1 MRVAQANQ
9 IARRRGTLP
18 NEEPWNADSSLID
31 SIGVEVVSEI
41 RVDPD
46 APMLSFQQNGA
57 SRSYWIDEQGI
68 NALRQVADRHAPIVE
83 LKLDAGEGQSLA
95 ILLALRDRRGS
106 GHWGAARLIRLDK
119 FVAADDGAAFQSF
132 LTQVSAVLADLQ
144 HDLRQPLAAISLAA
158 HNGPGLF
165 QAGMT
170 DAAVAKFARILE
182 QVDHCEDRMQ
192 RRIARFGADAPGGV
206 VLPFILAV
214 HAAISPVRRWMEEA
228 QATMIV
234 SGSLPSGSVRV
245 IPGTIEMLLRYILK
259 QSVETTRARR
269 AVRVV
274 DIVLGEDPAAL
285 RVTIR
290 YPAGAEDGDA
300 AGDDVTLAFA
310 QRMMEQ
316 IGGEILVPTAGER
329 REGVAATL
337 LFPRYEPAGGEV
349 PDQFAFASSLR

>member
-259 QSVETTRARR
+259 RSVETTRARR

-285 RVTIR
+285 RVTNPLSGR
-290 YPAGAEDGDA
+290 RRRWRRGRRRCHARVRAADDGADWRRNPRAD
-300 AGDDVTLAFA
+300 
-310 QRMMEQ
+310 R
-316 IGGEILVPTAGER
+316 GER